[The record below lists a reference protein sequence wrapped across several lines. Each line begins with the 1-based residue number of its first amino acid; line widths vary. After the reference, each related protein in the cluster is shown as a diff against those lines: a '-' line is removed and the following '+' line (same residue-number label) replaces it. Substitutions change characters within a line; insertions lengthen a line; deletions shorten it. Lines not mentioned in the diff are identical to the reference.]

1 MHFYG
6 CKGGVKIVSYHKI
19 FYFTLKTWCEDL
31 QPIKQRKQVL
41 DKYLKTDA
49 EPNEI
54 NCHLKSLYRIIKLLT
69 KPNGKETKY
78 CDLTTLYK

>member
-1 MHFYG
+1 MWTYAFL
-6 CKGGVKIVSYHKI
+6 CGVKIVSYQNI

-41 DKYLKTDA
+41 DKYLKTDT

-54 NCHLKSLYRIIKLLT
+54 NCHLKGLHRIIKSLT
-69 KPNGKETKY
+69 KPNGKETK
-78 CDLTTLYK
+78 